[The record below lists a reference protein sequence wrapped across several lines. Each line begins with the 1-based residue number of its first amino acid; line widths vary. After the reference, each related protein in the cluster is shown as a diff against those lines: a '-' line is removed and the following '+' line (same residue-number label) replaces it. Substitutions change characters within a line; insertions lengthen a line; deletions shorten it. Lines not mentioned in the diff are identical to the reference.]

1 MQARKHF
8 LIYFLLSICVL
19 LCSICWIKAAKH
31 KKSSNFYG
39 NEQFEQ
45 QQQQFFFKSSE
56 ENGNDDNQRQHTTVF
71 RAGNEYVYQYDAQ
84 IATGLFPLQAAFT
97 ETISGQKAVTRMQ
110 ARVLLRFDA
119 SDQATL
125 QLEQVKIAALNDDL
139 PSQSIGKMEMF
150 ESKQLSGA
158 QQTLL
163 KLPAMF
169 SYTSGVVERI
179 KFHRNDEVWS
189 KNLKRAVLNMIQ
201 MKALKRSNH
210 HRSMSAS
217 NVKNS
222 ASSFSTTEV

>member
-31 KKSSNFYG
+31 KKSSNFYD
-39 NEQFEQ
+39 NEQIE
-45 QQQQFFFKSSE
+45 QFFYKSSE
-56 ENGNDDNQRQHTTVF
+56 ENDDNNQQQRATIF
-71 RAGNEYVYQYDAQ
+71 REGDEYVYQYDAQ

-97 ETISGQKAVTRMQ
+97 EAISGQKAVTRMQ

-158 QQTLL
+158 QQTQL

-169 SYTSGVVERI
+169 SYTGGVVERI

-217 NVKNS
+217 NGRNS
-222 ASSFSTTEV
+222 ASAFSTTEVY